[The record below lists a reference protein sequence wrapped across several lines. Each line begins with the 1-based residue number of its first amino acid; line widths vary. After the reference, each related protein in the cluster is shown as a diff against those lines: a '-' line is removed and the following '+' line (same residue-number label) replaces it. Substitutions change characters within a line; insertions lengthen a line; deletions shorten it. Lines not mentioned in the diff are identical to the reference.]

1 MSRYV
6 DADKTISH
14 LNDNIEECQDPD
26 IYSQPVA
33 YGTYLGLKYSKSL
46 VETAETVGM
55 QEVRHGKWE
64 KCKECCCEYRCSVC
78 EYELCRTT
86 NYCPNCGAKMDGERE
101 IDTNII

>member
-6 DADKTISH
+6 DADKIISH

-46 VETAETVGM
+46 VETAEAADVV
-55 QEVRHGKWE
+55 QVVR
-64 KCKECCCEYRCSVC
+64 CKDCAVPHNQWTGCPHLNGLITPPDFYCS
-78 EYELCRTT
+78 Y
-86 NYCPNCGAKMDGERE
+86 GEGR
-101 IDTNII
+101 